1 MNMKNL
7 LRLSALL
14 LLLVAARTHAQDA
27 DHSKFASVDIHSNA
41 VCGMCETTIET
52 EMLYVKGVQAVKVDL
67 NTNIIHV
74 EYRAKKTDPDKLRQ
88 AVAKLGYMADDIMPD
103 AEARKA
109 LPDCCQAEGCGL
121 PHDKKDH
128 GAVPESRVPATAP
141 AETLP
146 VTPATPEAPVAPPA
160 PER

>member
-7 LRLSALL
+7 FRISALL
-14 LLLVAARTHAQDA
+14 LLLVAVRSYAQDA
-27 DHSKFASVDIHSNA
+27 DHSKFASLDIRSNA
-41 VCGMCETTIET
+41 VCDMCETTIET

-67 NTNIIHV
+67 DSNIIHV
-74 EYRAKKTDPDKLRQ
+74 DYKPNKTNPDKLRQ

-121 PHDKKDH
+121 PHDKTDH
-128 GAVPESRVPATAP
+128 DAVPESRVPDTAP

-146 VTPATPEAPVAPPA
+146 VAPATPETPVAPPA